1 MNQRFANKVVAITGA
16 TSGIGLRTLELFIE
30 EGARVVAIDR
40 EVNAGIELQNR
51 FPDTVHFAKCDVLN
65 LTELKAAI
73 DSAAQKFGG
82 LDILFN
88 NAGSAGTRQTVD
100 EFDMQGWAD
109 TQALLVRAVA
119 AGTSYALPH
128 MQRRGGGAIVNTA
141 SIAGLQAGF
150 GPLSYSVAKAA
161 VIHYTKVAAAQL
173 SAHGIRI
180 NSIAPGFVA
189 TRIFGTSLGLTREQA
204 QDIANQASNNTA
216 VPNPLH
222 IAGQP
227 QDMADAVLFLA
238 SSEARYI
245 TGTNLTIDAGT
256 TIGPRHSWDANTPS
270 PIEETL
276 GLDAELSQT
285 LNKALRPS

>member
-1 MNQRFANKVVAITGA
+1 MA
-16 TSGIGLRTLELFIE
+16 
-30 EGARVVAIDR
+30 
-40 EVNAGIELQNR
+40 
-51 FPDTVHFAKCDVLN
+51 
-65 LTELKAAI
+65 
-73 DSAAQKFGG
+73 AAQSSTPRP
-82 LDILFN
+82 L
-88 NAGSAGTRQTVD
+88 Q
-100 EFDMQGWAD
+100 
-109 TQALLVRAVA
+109 
-119 AGTSYALPH
+119 
-128 MQRRGGGAIVNTA
+128 
-141 SIAGLQAGF
+141 GLQAGF

-204 QDIANQASNNTA
+204 QDIANQASSNKS
-216 VPNPLH
+216 VPNPLR

-238 SSEARYI
+238 STEARYI

-256 TIGPRHSWDANTPS
+256 TIGPRHSWDASVPS

-276 GLDAELSQT
+276 GLNAELSKN
-285 LNKALRPS
+285 LNKALRPT

>member
-1 MNQRFANKVVAITGA
+1 MRQRFVNKVVAVTGA
-16 TSGIGLRTLELFIE
+16 TSGIGLRAVELFIE

-40 EVNAGIELQNR
+40 EVNAGLELQNR
-51 FPDTVHFAKCDVLN
+51 FPNAVHFAKCDVLD
-65 LTELKAAI
+65 LAELKAAI
-73 DSAAQKFGG
+73 DSAESKFGG
-82 LDILFN
+82 LDVLFN
-88 NAGSAGTRQTVD
+88 NAGSAGTRQTVED
-100 EFDMQGWAD
+100 FDAQGWDD
-109 TQALLVRAVA
+109 TQALLVRAIA

-128 MQRRGGGAIVNTA
+128 MKKRGGGAIVNTA

-173 SAHGIRI
+173 STHGIRI

-204 QDIANQASNNTA
+204 QDIANQASSNKS
-216 VPNPLH
+216 VPNPLR

-238 SSEARYI
+238 STEARYI

-256 TIGPRHSWDANTPS
+256 TIGPRHSWDASVPS

-276 GLDAELSQT
+276 GLNAELAKN

>member
-1 MNQRFANKVVAITGA
+1 MKNRFENKVVALTGA
-16 TSGIGLRTLELFIE
+16 TSGIGLRTLEMFIE
-30 EGARVVAIDR
+30 QGARVVAIDR
-40 EVNAGIELQNR
+40 ELEAGLELQAR
-51 FPDTVHFAKCDVLN
+51 FPNNVHFTKCDVLN
-65 LTELKAAI
+65 LVELKAAI
-73 DSAAQKFGG
+73 DSAQTVFGG

-88 NAGSAGTRQTVD
+88 NAGSAGTRQTVED
-100 EFDMQGWAD
+100 FDAQGWDD
-109 TQALLVRAVA
+109 THALLVRAIA

-128 MQRRGGGAIVNTA
+128 MKKRGGGAIVNTA

-189 TRIFGTSLGLTREQA
+189 TRIFGTSLGLSREQA
-204 QDIANQASNNTA
+204 QNVANQASNNTA
-216 VPNPLH
+216 VPNPLR

-227 QDMADAVLFLA
+227 QDMAEAVLFLA

-256 TIGPRHSWDANTPS
+256 TIGPRHSWDASVAS

-276 GLDAELSQT
+276 GLSPELSTT
-285 LNKALRPS
+285 LNKAL